1 VEIILSVP
9 RDPLAKIL
17 DRTAAQKRVREWQQA
32 QQRRVVFTN
41 GCFDLLHPGHV
52 RYLAAARK
60 LGDALVVGLNSDA
73 SVRRIKGPHR
83 PIQPEAARAEILASL
98 ECVDL
103 VVLFSEDDPA
113 ALIAELQPQVL
124 VKGADWSKD
133 RVIGR
138 ETVEANGGQVVTI
151 PLVAGQSSTH
161 LIEDIIAH
169 YHSLKDQPRKSKTE
183 PAA

>member
-1 VEIILSVP
+1 MEIILSVP
-9 RDPLAKIL
+9 RDPLAKVL
-17 DRTAAQKRVREWQQA
+17 DRTAARERVRQWKEE

-73 SVRRIKGPHR
+73 SVRRIKGPLR
-83 PIQPEAARAEILASL
+83 PIQPEAARAEVLASL

-103 VVLFSEDDPA
+103 VVAFSEDDPG
-113 ALIAELQPQVL
+113 ALIAELKPQVL

-151 PLVAGQSSTH
+151 PLVEGQSSTNI
-161 LIEDIIAH
+161 IENVLAA
-169 YHSLKDQPRKSKTE
+169 YHSPDHQTRKSKPE
-183 PAA
+183 KSL